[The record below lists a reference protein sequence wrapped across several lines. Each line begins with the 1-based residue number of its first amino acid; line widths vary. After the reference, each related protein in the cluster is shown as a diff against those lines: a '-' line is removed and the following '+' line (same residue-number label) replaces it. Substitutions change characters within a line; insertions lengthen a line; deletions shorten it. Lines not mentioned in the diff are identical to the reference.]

1 MNTMNDGMSVWSLD
15 LKLHTFTRTM
25 AHFRHFSKSYMLA
38 RDSLLVIEGDVG
50 KLLPPRPVHGV
61 GESRMIGGELAPVRE
76 DLAGIFQIVD
86 GETVTVLIYALLLD
100 WRSGPDP

>member
-1 MNTMNDGMSVWSLD
+1 MNDGMSVWSLD

-25 AHFRHFSKSYMLA
+25 AHFRHFSKSYILA
-38 RDSLLVIEGDVG
+38 KDSLLVIEGDVG

-76 DLAGIFQIVD
+76 DLAGIFQILD